1 MWYFCCCCF
10 FAALRRFSVGMGYS
24 WFVGLS
30 ATLAPRLDSCSHRFP
45 SFFLFFLSSF
55 GFFLFFFLLFSVS
68 FLGFLCYTCMFC
80 SAHIDQQAKKRFIEC
95 FLFIL
100 AAANFWLDSRT
111 LVSLVWIW
119 HHLGCCLWYQLPFFF
134 TGMLVLLHILLPPF
148 TWWELDHPSNQPLPR
163 VREPDACI
171 CAVCEWLQRIFI
183 EWRRLFLVHVHVHVL
198 KEFQKHI
205 GMRTSQSNGAFYS
218 TKFTR
223 YGMFFLFLLSLYRAY
238 TLWFDCVCVYCVCI
252 FPWAEEWSLRM
263 I

>member
-24 WFVGLS
+24 LFVGLS

-134 TGMLVLLHILLPPF
+134 TGVF
-148 TWWELDHPSNQPLPR
+148 
-163 VREPDACI
+163 
-171 CAVCEWLQRIFI
+171 VCW
-183 EWRRLFLVHVHVHVL
+183 
-198 KEFQKHI
+198 
-205 GMRTSQSNGAFYS
+205 
-218 TKFTR
+218 
-223 YGMFFLFLLSLYRAY
+223 FFWTFCYLLSLDENW
-238 TLWFDCVCVYCVCI
+238 TTHPISHFLVCESLMHVYVLCASDYKE
-252 FPWAEEWSLRM
+252 FLLNEEGCFLCM
-263 I
+263 CMCMC